1 MASSDIEPLLNSQ
14 PPNLPFNVARV
25 TADGRPT
32 QYMIDWENFSS
43 NWFRSNIIKT
53 DQRIDTVS
61 AAVGDVSAAV
71 TTEANARIAADEAL
85 AEQITEVSASV
96 DDATA
101 NGQIYFGA
109 MAGPAGSLA
118 AYGVFLPAG
127 NTYAGMQIIAE
138 SGGGASIGFAAN
150 DFRLVDSGTAQ
161 NVFNYSSGVFTFNVP
176 VRVGTVD
183 IANQA
188 VNAPVAA
195 QNSSIYQL
203 GADIGWQTL
212 VSCTATGVA
221 GGVALI
227 HLDFEYFKQQVG
239 SHIVGGEWKLECSD
253 GSIPAFGFLGTLA
266 GPSYFP
272 VTISR
277 LDTNFQ
283 TTKTYYLLVR
293 AYTSSGTGGTYF
305 EFRTRSIMIDMRK
318 R

>member
-32 QYMIDWENFSS
+32 QYLIDWENFSS

-109 MAGPAGSLA
+109 MAGPSGSLA
-118 AYGVFLPAG
+118 AYGVFLTAG

-161 NVFNYSSGVFTFNVP
+161 NVFSYSSGVFTFNVP
-176 VRVGTVD
+176 VRVQTID
-183 IANQA
+183 IANNA
-188 VNAPVAA
+188 VTAVSTTGTTSGNT
-195 QNSSIYQL
+195 YGDTG
-203 GADIGWQTL
+203 GAWIDMLSLTVTGDSGYYAV
-212 VSCTATGVA
+212 VSADWEYMMGGGTGTTN
-221 GGVALI
+221 GTIRLI
-227 HLDFEYFKQQVG
+227 K
-239 SHIVGGEWKLECSD
+239 D
-253 GSIPAFGFLGTLA
+253 GSTVLLQQSLTLYA
-266 GPSYFP
+266 QLFNA
-272 VTISR
+272 TISR
-277 LDTNFQ
+277 FDPNVSSTH
-283 TTKTYYLLVR
+283 TYKLQILVSS
-293 AYTSSGTGGTYF
+293 TGSGTFAFY
-305 EFRTRSIMIDMRK
+305 TRNLIVDMRK